1 MYCQRLLKAI
11 VFPCLLFISITG
23 FSQEKVITGKIT
35 DSKDGSALPGVSVT
49 AKGSSTGT
57 STGTDGT
64 FRLSVPSSTTTLV
77 ISSVGFAT
85 QEVSIDGRSSID
97 VQLAVSNSTLGEVI
111 VTTGYGTTRKKDL
124 TGSITL
130 ITAKDFQKGPQT
142 TPLQLI
148 QGKVPGVQISTG
160 NGAPGS
166 GIYIRIRQG
175 SSLNASNE
183 PLFVVDGIPLE
194 TGGISGVANP
204 LSLINPNDIESMSI
218 LKDASATAIF
228 GNRASNGVI
237 IITTKKGN
245 SGKLKVSYNANVSM
259 ATVTETA
266 DILNA
271 DEFRALVMAKGTP
284 AQQALLSL
292 GHTKWQDE
300 IYREAIAFDNNIS
313 FTGGIKKLP
322 YRLSLGYLN
331 QNGILKNDNLQRGTM
346 AINLNPK
353 LMKNH
358 LSIDINMK
366 NSVTKSF
373 FANTGAIGSAVFFD
387 PTKPVYDQSKP
398 QYGGYWEWELNG
410 TPNTL
415 APKNP
420 VSLLEQNRN
429 IGNAYRSIG
438 NIQFDYKFHF
448 LPELRANLNLGYDVS
463 KGSGK
468 NETLPTSAS
477 AYFTKGSITKYEQK
491 RWNYLSDFYL
501 NYMKV
506 FSDKHRVDATA
517 GYGWQDW
524 TNYSPSF
531 PTVNGTGVIPAGPPF
546 KSQHTLLSM
555 FGRLNYGYDDRYLLT
570 ATIRRDGSSR
580 FSEENRYGWF
590 PSVAVAWRISRESF
604 MNDSKTISDLKLRL
618 GWGRTGQQD
627 VGSDYPYLARYSQ
640 SDSSGMYQFGSNYY
654 LLLRPEGYDENL
666 KWETTETYNGGV
678 DVGLFNNR
686 ITFSV
691 DAYFKRTKDLLAV
704 ISVPAGSNLTNQI
717 LTNVGNIENKGLEF
731 SIAANVIRNK
741 DFTWDLNYNFTYNE
755 RKITN
760 LSKVKDPNAI
770 GNLVGGIGGGVGNT
784 IQVHTVGYAPNTFYV
799 YKQVYDQAGKPIEGL
814 YVDRNKDG
822 ASNESDKYRYKNPQP
837 KYYMGFNSQFGYKK
851 WSLSF
856 ASRASFDN
864 YMYNNFNSNS
874 GTYQNFGFPN
884 YLGNVAKDV
893 MTTGFTVPRL
903 WSDYYIENAS
913 FFKMDNINLGFNVG
927 RISKNT
933 SLRVSATVQNVFVI
947 TNYSGLDPEIPGGID
962 NNFYPR
968 PRTYSLGFNLDF

>member
-1 MYCQRLLKAI
+1 MYCERLLKAI
-11 VFPCLLFISITG
+11 VFPCLLFISITA
-23 FSQEKVITGKIT
+23 FTQEKVITGKVT
-35 DSKDGSALPGVSVT
+35 DSKDGSAIPGVSVT

-64 FRLSVPSSTTTLV
+64 FRLSVNSSVTTLV
-77 ISSVGFAT
+77 VSSVGFAT
-85 QEVSIDGRSSID
+85 QEISIAGKSSID
-97 VQLAVSNSTLGEVI
+97 VQLVVSNSTLGEVI
-111 VTTGYGTTRKKDL
+111 VTTGYGTSKKKDL
-124 TGSITL
+124 TGAITL

-160 NGAPGS
+160 NGAPGA

-183 PLFVVDGIPLE
+183 PLIVIDGIPVE
-194 TGGISGVANP
+194 SGGISGVANP

-237 IITTKKGN
+237 IVTTKKGN
-245 SGKLKVSYNANVSM
+245 SGKLKVSFNSNISLS
-259 ATVTETA
+259 TVTETA
-266 DILNA
+266 DVLNA

-292 GHTKWQDE
+292 GHTNWQDQ
-300 IYREAIAFDNNIS
+300 IYHDAIAFDNNIS

-331 QNGILKNDNLQRGTM
+331 QDGILKNDNLQRGTM
-346 AINLNPK
+346 AININPK

-387 PTKPVYDQSKP
+387 PTKPVYDQTKP

-429 IGNAYRSIG
+429 IGNVYRSIG

-468 NETLPTSAS
+468 NQTLPTSAS
-477 AYFTKGSITKYEQK
+477 AYFTQGSVSKYEQK

-506 FSDKHRVDATA
+506 FSNKHRVDATA

-531 PTVNGTGVIPAGPPF
+531 PTVNGTSVIPAGPPF

-590 PSVAVAWRISRESF
+590 PSVALAWRISRESF
-604 MNDSKTISDLKLRL
+604 MQDSKTFSDLKLRL

-627 VGSDYPYLARYSQ
+627 VGNDYPYLARYSQ

-666 KWETTETYNGGV
+666 KWETTETYNAGV
-678 DVGLFNNR
+678 DVGLLNNR

-731 SIAANVIRNK
+731 SVAANVIRNK
-741 DFTWDLNYNFTYNE
+741 NFTWDLNYNFTYNE
-755 RKITN
+755 REITN

-784 IQVHTVGYAPNTFYV
+784 IQIHTVGYAPNTFYV
-799 YKQVYDQAGKPIEGL
+799 YKQVYDQNGKPIEGL
-814 YVDRNKDG
+814 YVDQNKDG

-893 MTTGFTVPRL
+893 LTTGFTVPRL

-933 SLRVSATVQNVFVI
+933 SLRVSATVQNVFTI
-947 TNYSGLDPEIPGGID
+947 TNYSGLDPEIPSGID

>member
-1 MYCQRLLKAI
+1 MYCERLLKAI
-11 VFPCLLFISITG
+11 VFPCLLFISITA
-23 FSQEKVITGKIT
+23 FTQEKVITGKVT
-35 DSKDGSALPGVSVT
+35 DSKDGSAMPGVSVT

-64 FRLSVPSSTTTLV
+64 FRLSVASSTTTLV

-85 QEVSIDGRSSID
+85 QEVSIGGKSSID
-97 VQLAVSNSTLGEVI
+97 VQLVVSNSTLGEVI
-111 VTTGYGTTRKKDL
+111 VSTGYGTSKKKDL
-124 TGSITL
+124 TGSIAL
-130 ITAKDFQKGPQT
+130 ITSKDFQKGPQT
-142 TPLQLI
+142 SPLQLI
-148 QGKVPGVQISTG
+148 QGKVPGVQISTNSG
-160 NGAPGS
+160 MPGA

-175 SSLNASNE
+175 ASYGGAGGSNE
-183 PLFVVDGIPLE
+183 PLIVVDGIPLE

-204 LSLINPNDIESMSI
+204 LSLLNPNDIESMSI

-237 IITTKKGN
+237 IITTKKGL

-266 DILNA
+266 EVLNA
-271 DEFRALVMAKGTP
+271 DEFRALVMAKGNP
-284 AQQALLSL
+284 SQQALLSL
-292 GHTKWQDE
+292 GHTNWQDQ
-300 IYREAIAFDNNIS
+300 IYRDAVAFDNNIS

-366 NSVTKSF
+366 NSVSRSF
-373 FANTGAIGSAVFFD
+373 FANQGAIGSSVFFD
-387 PTKPVYDQSKP
+387 PTKPVYDQTKP

-429 IGNAYRSIG
+429 IGNTIRSIG

-448 LPELRANLNLGYDVS
+448 LPELRANWNLGYDVS

-477 AYFTKGSITKYEQK
+477 AYYNKGSVSKYEQK

-506 FSDKHRVDATA
+506 FSSKHRVDATA

-531 PTVNGTGVIPAGPPF
+531 PTVNGNGVIPAGPPF
-546 KSQHTLLSM
+546 KTQHTLLSM

-570 ATIRRDGSSR
+570 AAIRRDGSSR
-580 FSEENRYGWF
+580 FSPDNRWGWF
-590 PSVAVAWRISRESF
+590 PSAAIAWRISRESF

-627 VGSDYPYLARYSQ
+627 VGNDYPYLARYSQ

-666 KWETTETYNGGV
+666 KWETTETFNAGI
-678 DVGLFNNR
+678 DVGLFGNR
-686 ITFSV
+686 VTFSV
-691 DAYFKRTKDLLAV
+691 DAYFKKTSDLLAT
-704 ISVPAGSNLTNQI
+704 ISAPAGSNLTNLI
-717 LTNVGNIENKGLEF
+717 LTNVGNIENRGLEF
-731 SIAANVIRNK
+731 SVNATPIRNK
-741 DFTWDLNYNFTYNE
+741 DFTWDLSYNFTYNE
-755 RKITN
+755 SEITN
-760 LSKVKDPNAI
+760 LSKVQDPNAI
-770 GNLVGGIGGGVGNT
+770 GNLVGGIAGG
-784 IQVHTVGYAPNTFYV
+784 
-799 YKQVYDQAGKPIEGL
+799 L
-814 YVDRNKDG
+814 
-822 ASNESDKYRYKNPQP
+822 
-837 KYYMGFNSQFGYKK
+837 
-851 WSLSF
+851 
-856 ASRASFDN
+856 
-864 YMYNNFNSNS
+864 
-874 GTYQNFGFPN
+874 
-884 YLGNVAKDV
+884 
-893 MTTGFTVPRL
+893 
-903 WSDYYIENAS
+903 
-913 FFKMDNINLGFNVG
+913 
-927 RISKNT
+927 
-933 SLRVSATVQNVFVI
+933 VI
-947 TNYSGLDPEIPGGID
+947 TYRSKL
-962 NNFYPR
+962 
-968 PRTYSLGFNLDF
+968 